1 KLVEAM
7 GQQLRRRIPGASFN
21 FTQPIIDTSTEMA
34 TGSSADLAIII
45 KGPDLLKLRALAEQ
59 TLAMLK
65 QVSGAVDSS
74 IEQEADQAQ
83 LRIVIDRQ
91 KVARYGLNVND
102 IQTIVEMAIG
112 GQPVGKVYE
121 GERSF
126 DITVRYVPDARAD
139 ATSIGQIL
147 VTTKDGGK
155 VPLRDLAQ
163 VLIQNGASIIARGES
178 SRQISVRTNIRGR
191 DQGGFV
197 SEAPDRFAAQ
207 IPLPPGYSV
216 DWGGQF
222 QNLYRARRRL
232 SFVLPVTIAIIFAL
246 LFATFKSAKYA
257 GLVLISVPFSMVGGI
272 LFLYLRGMHLSVS
285 AIIGFI
291 SLFGVSVMS
300 GVLVISEINRL
311 CGENVPLL
319 EAVKTG
325 TTNQIRPVFMMIIA
339 ALLGMMPAATAH
351 GIGSDVQ
358 KPLATVLVGGLLSTL
373 FLTLLTMPALYL
385 IVEERLSKAQESHL

>member
-1 KLVEAM
+1 MNFLGQKLRS
-7 GQQLRRRIPGASFN
+7 QIPGATFN

-45 KGPDLLKLRALAEQ
+45 KGPELPKLRALAEQ
-59 TLAMLK
+59 ALGML
-65 QVSGAVDSS
+65 QHVRGAVDTS

-112 GQPVGKVYE
+112 GQPVGRVYE

-126 DITVRYVPDARAD
+126 DITVRYVPYARAD
-139 ATSIGQIL
+139 ATSISKIL

-155 VPLRDLAQ
+155 VPLGDLAEIH
-163 VLIQNGASIIARGES
+163 IQNGASIIARGES
-178 SRQISVRTNIRGR
+178 TRQISVRTNIRGR

-197 SEAPDRFAAQ
+197 SEAQDKFAAL
-207 IPLPPGYSV
+207 ISLPPGYSV
-216 DWGGQF
+216 EWGGQF

-246 LFATFKSAKYA
+246 LYTTFKSAKYA

-272 LFLYLRGMHLSVS
+272 VALYLRGMHLSVS

-300 GVLVISEINRL
+300 GVLVINEINRL
-311 CGENVPLL
+311 CGENMPLL

-385 IVEERLSKAQESHL
+385 IVEERLSRMREGQ